1 MAYLTQ
7 VDKQKF
13 GPWAIVTGASS
24 GIGAEF
30 AKQLAQSGLNLVLV
44 ARREQLL
51 QSLGEALQA
60 KHGIQFRVV
69 SADLR
74 TDDFMKDISAA
85 TDDLDIGL
93 LISNAGAG
101 NPGAFLSA
109 EQAELMDIVRLNVR
123 SHLAM
128 VHHFGKRLAKRGR
141 GGIVLVSA
149 MGAGDGL
156 PFMSNDAAT
165 KAYLLSL
172 GKGLNSEFAPLGI
185 HVSVLQPGP
194 TDTPVIEQFGFDPA
208 LMPVKPMAV
217 DQCVAEGLTALNANK
232 ASHLTGRMNRW
243 MDFLIPARIKRQ
255 MLGKMIAS
263 GAKKT
268 TPPAIIEVSS

>member
-1 MAYLTQ
+1 MAYFTQ
-7 VDKQKF
+7 VDPQKF
-13 GPWAIVTGASS
+13 GAWAIVTGASS

-30 AKQLAQSGLNLVLV
+30 ARQLAQSGLNLVLV
-44 ARREQLL
+44 ARREHLL
-51 QSLGEALQA
+51 QSLGEALQS
-60 KHGIQFRVV
+60 KHGIQYRVV
-69 SADLR
+69 GADLR
-74 TDDFMKDISAA
+74 TDDFMKDIIAA
-85 TDDLDIGL
+85 TADLDIGL

-101 NPGAFLSA
+101 NPGAFLCA

-149 MGAGDGL
+149 MGAADGL
-156 PFMSNDAAT
+156 PYMSNDAAT
-165 KAYLLSL
+165 KAYILSL
-172 GKGLNSEFAPLGI
+172 GKGLHSEFAPLGI

-208 LMPVKPMAV
+208 VMPVKPMSV
-217 DQCVAEGLTALNANK
+217 EQCVAEGLTALNTNK

-243 MDFLIPARIKRQ
+243 MDFLVPARIKRR

-263 GAKKT
+263 GAEKKT
-268 TPPAIIEVSS
+268 TQPVSGVAL

>member
-1 MAYLTQ
+1 MAYFTQ
-7 VDKQKF
+7 VDKNRF

-30 AKQLAQSGLNLVLV
+30 ARQLARSGLNLVLV
-44 ARREQLL
+44 ARREQLM
-51 QSLGEALQA
+51 QALGEELHA
-60 KHGIQFRVV
+60 KYNIEFRVI

-74 TDDFMKDISAA
+74 TDDFMKDIIAA
-85 TDDLDIGL
+85 TADLDIGL

-101 NPGAFLSA
+101 QPGAFLSA
-109 EQAELMDIVRLNVR
+109 EQAELMDTVRLNVR

-128 VHHFGKRLAKRGR
+128 VHHFGKRLARRGR

-156 PFMSNDAAT
+156 PYMSNDAAT
-165 KAYLLSL
+165 KAYILSL

-232 ASHLTGRMNRW
+232 PSHLTGRMNRW

-263 GAKKT
+263 GANKT
-268 TPPAIIEVSS
+268 SPQAVVEVSS